1 VLPGLLYS
9 VRKVTDRKR
18 IKPSLDGKFFIV
30 AEDGVE
36 AFTGDD
42 HVAGLKYMKQNYG
55 ARVEK
60 VSDILKRISSAN
72 D

>member
-1 VLPGLLYS
+1 
-9 VRKVTDRKR
+9 
-18 IKPSLDGKFFIV
+18 V

-42 HVAGLKYMKQNYG
+42 HEAGLKYMKQNYG

-60 VSDILKRISSAN
+60 VSDILKRISASAN